1 MTSTNAPILFRNTM
15 RITDGHLEEY
25 KAAIGKALD
34 FATEHGPQLAVEV
47 FIDEDRMECTSF
59 QLYADS
65 DAVLRHWELADPY
78 IQGVMEHCVVQDF
91 EVFGDPDDRVRSGLR
106 PETKFTPHLVGF
118 HRLGGSA

>member
-1 MTSTNAPILFRNTM
+1 MTEAKAPILFRNTM
-15 RITDGHLEEY
+15 RITDGHLEGY
-25 KAAIGKALD
+25 KSAIRKAVD
-34 FATEHGPQLAVEV
+34 FATEHGPQLMVEV

-91 EVFGDPDDRVRSGLR
+91 EVFGNPDDRVRSGLG
-106 PETKFTPHLVGF
+106 PNVKFTPHLTGF
-118 HRLGGSA
+118 HRLGGSS